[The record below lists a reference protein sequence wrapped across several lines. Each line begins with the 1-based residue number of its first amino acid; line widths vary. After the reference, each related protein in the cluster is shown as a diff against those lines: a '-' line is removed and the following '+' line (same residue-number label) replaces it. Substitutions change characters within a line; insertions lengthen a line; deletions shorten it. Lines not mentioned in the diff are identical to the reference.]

1 MLHKRKWDVTT
12 YLYFTVFEKKCSE
25 ALTGG
30 DMEIRRCCAKLVLLV
45 LAVCV
50 VFGQSAERVELSA
63 EMAIEMAMKNN
74 HTIKSLEHQQK
85 QTEYDIK
92 SATAAFLPGVSL
104 NGSYSRKKI
113 EGLSGMFDPN
123 MASAFGLNE
132 NSFNYGLQIQQ
143 PIFTGFALLN
153 GLNSAKLSN
162 TITKESTETVRQKIR
177 YAVLQIYWGIV
188 SLQKSKSVASEAIKQ
203 LEELTSNQEA
213 RMEQGMSTEH
223 DYLLTK
229 ASLAQAR
236 MNELKV
242 NKSVS
247 SMKRQFAILLGL
259 PATTEIALI
268 DTSAEGNLAP
278 DVNLDSAV
286 SSALSG
292 RPDLKETRLKMDLAQ
307 LGIKSAKSAFYPS
320 IVAGF
325 GYSNES
331 PEPDI
336 WEMWRYNWA
345 ASVSLKFNLLDWGD
359 RNFKVKKAKEQQLA
373 LKEMLQEKTATV
385 EKEVL
390 DAYHEVEQLQSET
403 EAADLLMEAR
413 GKAYD
418 ASLAKYEEGV
428 IPMYELLDAHNA
440 LISAKYSALQ
450 TATSLK
456 LAVINLDMGGL
467 GSVSSNSAQ

>member
-1 MLHKRKWDVTT
+1 MK
-12 YLYFTVFEKKCSE
+12 
-25 ALTGG
+25 
-30 DMEIRRCCAKLVLLV
+30 IRRCCTRPALLV

-50 VFGQSAERVELSA
+50 ISGQSAESVDLSA
-63 EMAIEMAMKNN
+63 EMAVEMAMKNN
-74 HTIKSLEHQQK
+74 YSIKALEHQQK
-85 QTEYDIK
+85 QAEYDIK
-92 SATAAFLPGVSL
+92 SAKTGFLPSVNLS
-104 NGSYSRKKI
+104 GSYSRT
-113 EGLSGMFDPN
+113 GLDFEIPAAFSAMMPPGM
-123 MASAFGLNE
+123 GLDQ
-132 NSFNYGLQIQQ
+132 NSFNYAIQIQQ

-153 GLNSAKLSN
+153 GLNSAKLSSA
-162 TITKESTETVRQKIR
+162 ITEKSAETAKQKIR
-177 YAVLQIYWGIV
+177 YAVLQVYWGIV
-188 SLQKSKSVASEAIKQ
+188 SLQKSASVTSEAIKQ

-259 PATTEIALI
+259 PATTEINLI
-268 DTSAEGNLAP
+268 DTSAEGNVLP

-286 SSALSG
+286 SSALSE
-292 RPDLKETRLKMDLAQ
+292 RPDLNETRLKMNLTE

-320 IVAGF
+320 LVAAF
-325 GYSNES
+325 SYSNES
-331 PEPDI
+331 PELD
-336 WEMWRYNWA
+336 EKERWRYSWRASA
-345 ASVSLKFNLLDWGD
+345 ALSFNLLDWGN
-359 RNFKVKKAKEQQLA
+359 RNFKLKKAKEQQLA
-373 LKEMLQEKTATV
+373 LKEVLQEKTATV

-403 EAADLLMEAR
+403 EAAELLMEAR
-413 GKAYD
+413 EKAYN

-428 IPMYELLDAHNA
+428 SPMYELLDAHNS
-440 LISAKYSALQ
+440 LISAKYAALQ

-456 LAVINLDMGGL
+456 LAIINMDMGGL
-467 GSVSSNSAQ
+467 GSSSSFGAQ

>member
-1 MLHKRKWDVTT
+1 MKLGK
-12 YLYFTVFEKKCSE
+12 
-25 ALTGG
+25 
-30 DMEIRRCCAKLVLLV
+30 CCAKPVRYTLLLLV
-45 LAVCV
+45 AGVYQIFAQSV
-50 VFGQSAERVELSA
+50 QRVEVSAEKAV
-63 EMAIEMAMKNN
+63 EMAMKNN
-74 HTIKSLEHQQK
+74 HSIKVLEHQQK
-85 QTEYDIK
+85 QAEYDIK
-92 SATAAFLPGVSL
+92 SATTEFLPSVSVS
-104 NGSYSRKKI
+104 GSYSRKKI
-113 EGLSGMFDPN
+113 EGISGLFDPG

-132 NSFNYGLQIQQ
+132 NSFNYGLQVQQ
-143 PIFTGFALLN
+143 PIFTGFAILN
-153 GLNSAKLSN
+153 GLNSAKLSS
-162 TITKESTETVRQKIR
+162 TITKESAETVRQKIR

-188 SLQKSKSVASEAIKQ
+188 SLQKSGSVASEAIKQ

-259 PATTEIALI
+259 PATTEIELI
-268 DTSAEGNLAP
+268 DTSAEGNLSRN
-278 DVNLDSAV
+278 VNLDSTV

-292 RPDLKETRLKMDLAQ
+292 RSDLKEARLKMNLAD
-307 LGIKSAKSAFYPS
+307 LGIKAAKSAFYPS

-336 WEMWRYNWA
+336 REMWRYNWA
-345 ASVSLKFNLLDWGD
+345 ASISLKFDLLDWGD
-359 RNFKVKKAKEQQLA
+359 RNFKLKKAREQQLA
-373 LKEMLQEKTATV
+373 LKEVLQEKKATV

-413 GKAYD
+413 EKAYN

-428 IPMYELLDAHNA
+428 IPMYELLDAHNS
-440 LISAKYSALQ
+440 LVSAKYAALQ

-467 GSVSSNSAQ
+467 GSGSSNSAQ

>member
-1 MLHKRKWDVTT
+1 
-12 YLYFTVFEKKCSE
+12 
-25 ALTGG
+25 
-30 DMEIRRCCAKLVLLV
+30 MELRRCCAKPVLLV

-50 VFGQSAERVELSA
+50 VFGQSAENVELSA

-74 HTIKSLEHQQK
+74 HSIKTLEHQQK
-85 QTEYDIK
+85 QAEYDIK
-92 SATAAFLPGVSL
+92 SATTAFLPSVSL
-104 NGSYSRKKI
+104 NGTYSRT
-113 EGLSGMFDPN
+113 GLDFEIPDSVA
-123 MASAFGLNE
+123 ASLPPSMGLNE
-132 NSFNYGLQIQQ
+132 NSFSYGLQIQQ
-143 PIFTGFALLN
+143 PIFTGFAVLH
-153 GLNSAKLSN
+153 GLNSAKLSS
-162 TITKESTETVRQKIR
+162 TIAKENTETVRQKVR

-259 PATTEIALI
+259 PATTEISLI
-268 DTSAEGNLAP
+268 DTSAESNLMP
-278 DVNLDSAV
+278 KVNLDSTV

-292 RPDLKETRLKMDLAQ
+292 RPDLKEARLKMNLTE
-307 LGIKSAKSAFYPS
+307 LGIKAAKSAFYPS
-320 IVAGF
+320 LVAGF
-325 GYSNES
+325 SYSNES
-331 PEPDI
+331 PEPATR
-336 WEMWRYNWA
+336 EMWRYNWRASA
-345 ASVSLKFNLLDWGD
+345 ALSFNLLDWGN
-359 RNFKVKKAKEQQLA
+359 RNFKLKKAREQQLM
-373 LKEMLQEKTATV
+373 LKEVLEEKKAIV
-385 EKEVL
+385 EKEVI

-413 GKAYD
+413 EKAYD
-418 ASLAKYEEGV
+418 ASLAKFEEGV
-428 IPMYELLDAHNA
+428 IPMYELLDAHNF
-440 LISAKYSALQ
+440 LISAKYAALQ

-467 GSVSSNSAQ
+467 GSTSSSSAQ

>member
-1 MLHKRKWDVTT
+1 MKI
-12 YLYFTVFEKKCSE
+12 S
-25 ALTGG
+25 
-30 DMEIRRCCAKLVLLV
+30 RCCTKPVLLV

-50 VFGQSAERVELSA
+50 VSGQSAEKVELSS
-63 EMAIEMAMKNN
+63 EMAVEMAMKNN
-74 HTIKSLEHQQK
+74 YTIKTLEHQQK
-85 QTEYDIK
+85 QAEYDIK
-92 SATAAFLPGVSL
+92 SAAIAFLPSVSVS
-104 NGSYSRKKI
+104 GSYSRKKI
-113 EGLSGMFDPN
+113 EGLSGLVSPN

-143 PIFTGFALLN
+143 PIFTGFAILN
-153 GLNSAKLSN
+153 GLNSAKLSS
-162 TITKESTETVRQKIR
+162 TITKESAETVRQKIR

-188 SLQKSKSVASEAIKQ
+188 SLQKSELVASEAIKQ

-259 PATTEIALI
+259 PATTEIELI
-268 DTSAEGNLAP
+268 DTSVDGNISRN
-278 DVNLDSAV
+278 VNLDSAV
-286 SSALSG
+286 SSTLSG
-292 RPDLKETRLKMDLAQ
+292 RSDLKEARLKMDLAE
-307 LGIKSAKSAFYPS
+307 LGVKSAKSAFYPS

-331 PEPDI
+331 PEPDVR
-336 WEMWRYNWA
+336 EMWKYNWA
-345 ASVSLKFNLLDWGD
+345 ASVSLKLDLLDWGN
-359 RNFKVKKAKEQQLA
+359 RNFKLKKAREQQLA
-373 LKEMLQEKTATV
+373 LKEVLQEKTATV

-403 EAADLLMEAR
+403 EAAGLLMEAR
-413 GKAYD
+413 EKAYN

-428 IPMYELLDAHNA
+428 IPMYELLDAHNS
-440 LISAKYSALQ
+440 LISAKYAALQ
-450 TATSLK
+450 TSTSLK

-467 GSVSSNSAQ
+467 GYSTSNSAQ

>member
-1 MLHKRKWDVTT
+1 MN
-12 YLYFTVFEKKCSE
+12 
-25 ALTGG
+25 
-30 DMEIRRCCAKLVLLV
+30 IRRCCAKPILLV

-50 VFGQSAERVELSA
+50 VSGLSAESVELSA
-63 EMAIEMAMKNN
+63 ETAVEMAMKNN
-74 HTIKSLEHQQK
+74 YSIKALEHQQK
-85 QTEYDIK
+85 QAEYDIK
-92 SATAAFLPGVSL
+92 SARTAFLPGVSL
-104 NGSYSRKKI
+104 SGSYSRT
-113 EGLSGMFDPN
+113 GLDFEIPAAFAASLPPGM
-123 MASAFGLNE
+123 GLDQ
-132 NSFNYGLQIQQ
+132 NSFNYAIQIQQ

-153 GLNSAKLSN
+153 GLNSAKLSSAM
-162 TITKESTETVRQKIR
+162 TEKSAETVKQKIR
-177 YAVLQIYWGIV
+177 YAVLQVYWGIV
-188 SLQKSKSVASEAIKQ
+188 SLQKSASVASEAIKQ

-259 PATTEIALI
+259 PATTEINLI
-268 DTSAEGNLAP
+268 DTSAEGNLSP

-286 SSALSG
+286 NSALSG
-292 RPDLKETRLKMDLAQ
+292 RSDLNEARLKMDLAE
-307 LGIKSAKSAFYPS
+307 LGIKSAKSAFCPT
-320 IVAGF
+320 IAAGF

-331 PEPDI
+331 PEFDSK
-336 WEMWRYNWA
+336 ERWRYTWR
-345 ASVSLKFNLLDWGD
+345 ASASLSFNLLDWGN
-359 RNFKVKKAKEQQLA
+359 RNFKLKKAREQQLA
-373 LKEMLQEKTATV
+373 LNEVLQEKTATV

-403 EAADLLMEAR
+403 EAAELLMEAR
-413 GKAYD
+413 EKAYN
-418 ASLAKYEEGV
+418 ASLAKHEEGV
-428 IPMYELLDAHNA
+428 IPMYELLDAHNS

-456 LAVINLDMGGL
+456 LAIINLDMGGL
-467 GSVSSNSAQ
+467 GSSSSNSAQ

>member
-1 MLHKRKWDVTT
+1 MKLGK
-12 YLYFTVFEKKCSE
+12 
-25 ALTGG
+25 
-30 DMEIRRCCAKLVLLV
+30 CCAKPVRYTLLLLV
-45 LAVCV
+45 AGVYQIFAQSV
-50 VFGQSAERVELSA
+50 QRVEVSAEKAV
-63 EMAIEMAMKNN
+63 EMAMKNN
-74 HTIKSLEHQQK
+74 HSIKVLEHQQK
-85 QTEYDIK
+85 QAEYDIK
-92 SATAAFLPGVSL
+92 SATTEFLPSVSVS
-104 NGSYSRKKI
+104 GSYSRKKN
-113 EGLSGMFDPN
+113 EALAGLFVPNMEN
-123 MASAFGLNE
+123 MASAFGFYE

-143 PIFTGFALLN
+143 PIFTGFAILN
-153 GLNSAKLSN
+153 GLNSAKLSSS
-162 TITKESTETVRQKIR
+162 ITKESAETARQKIR
-177 YAVLQIYWGIV
+177 YAVLQVYWGIV

-259 PATTEIALI
+259 PATTEIELI
-268 DTSAEGNLAP
+268 DTSAEGNLSLN
-278 DVNLDSAV
+278 VNLDSTV

-292 RPDLKETRLKMDLAQ
+292 RSDLKEARLKMNLTD
-307 LGIKSAKSAFYPS
+307 LGIKAAKSAFYPS
-320 IVAGF
+320 LVAGF

-331 PEPDI
+331 PEPDVR
-336 WEMWRYNWA
+336 EMWKYNWA
-345 ASVSLKFNLLDWGD
+345 ASISLKFDLLDWGD
-359 RNFKVKKAKEQQLA
+359 RNFKLKKAREQQLA
-373 LKEMLQEKTATV
+373 LKEVLQEKTATV

-403 EAADLLMEAR
+403 EAAGLLMEAR
-413 GKAYD
+413 EKAYD

-428 IPMYELLDAHNA
+428 IPMYELLDAHNS
-440 LISAKYSALQ
+440 LVSAKYAALQ

-467 GSVSSNSAQ
+467 GSGSSNSAQ